1 MTIQDR
7 IISFETAKLAAK
19 LGFNL
24 YVIGTHHY
32 NYYDENGEGGVIGWG
47 HLNSKNAPMSP
58 QGLLQKWLRE
68 EHDYNVF
75 AVLDGK
81 HFTEKN
87 PKKLYIISNKKWC
100 WFVVTPQGTIHKP
113 LNEEGDNYEDVLER
127 GLMFALQMFALQLLS
142 HVKENK
148 DA

>member
-1 MTIQDR
+1 MTIQDK

-68 EHDYNVF
+68 EHKIIVLVGHLGDSILDDPKMYFYSFPCYPREIEEDDYYESYEEALEVGLFKALN
-75 AVLDGK
+75 K
-81 HFTEKN
+81 I
-87 PKKLYIISNKKWC
+87 KK
-100 WFVVTPQGTIHKP
+100 
-113 LNEEGDNYEDVLER
+113 
-127 GLMFALQMFALQLLS
+127 
-142 HVKENK
+142 
-148 DA
+148 